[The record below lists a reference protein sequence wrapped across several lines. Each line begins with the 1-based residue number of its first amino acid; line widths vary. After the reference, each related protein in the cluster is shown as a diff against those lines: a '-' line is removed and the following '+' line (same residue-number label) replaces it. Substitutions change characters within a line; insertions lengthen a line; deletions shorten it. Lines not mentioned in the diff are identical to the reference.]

1 MHEISRMSKE
11 LHHQS
16 DFAHIGRN
24 NGIGE
29 MTRPPHPGGHFQDPL
44 KLIPRVLRKLHSEY
58 LRLTYPFASI
68 GSKVS
73 IHPTCFIDR
82 KNAHRIKLGSEIRI
96 EKDTCLGLSVPQE
109 EERTEPVIVIED
121 NCVIHWRT
129 QIGGKNRIHI
139 ERDVIIAQDVL
150 IVDQNHAYEDIT
162 IPIADQG
169 FTKGGTIQI
178 GQGSYIGHGAAII
191 CSRGELVLGRN
202 CVVAA
207 HAVVTRSA
215 PPYSVLSGNPA
226 IIVRQF
232 DLIKRVWVVGQVR
245 SAEAVPER

>member
-1 MHEISRMSKE
+1 MDNVSYRSTPRVGIAHASNKDGVAAKGRSKGSR
-11 LHHQS
+11 
-16 DFAHIGRN
+16 GR
-24 NGIGE
+24 
-29 MTRPPHPGGHFQDPL
+29 FQDPL
-44 KLIPRVLRKLHSEY
+44 KLIHRGLRKLYSEW

-68 GSKVS
+68 GSNVS

-82 KNAHRIKLGSEIRI
+82 MNAHRIKLGKDIQI
-96 EKDTCLGLSVPQE
+96 EKDTCLGLSVSPE
-109 EERTEPVIVIED
+109 EEGEPVIVIDD

-129 QIGGKNRIHI
+129 QIGGKNLIHL

-169 FTKGGTIQI
+169 FTEGGTIRI
-178 GQGSYIGHGAAII
+178 GQGSYIGHGAAVIA
-191 CSRGELVLGRN
+191 SRGDLILGRN

-215 PPYSVLSGNPA
+215 PPYSVLYGNPA
-226 IIVRQF
+226 KIIRQF
-232 DLIKRVWVVGQVR
+232 DPVKQAWVVGAVR
-245 SAEAVPER
+245 SSQAEPVQ